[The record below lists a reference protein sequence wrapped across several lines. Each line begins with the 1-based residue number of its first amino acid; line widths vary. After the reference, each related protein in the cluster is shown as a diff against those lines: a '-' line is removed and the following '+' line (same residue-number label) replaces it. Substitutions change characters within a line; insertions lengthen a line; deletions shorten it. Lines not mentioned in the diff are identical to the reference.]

1 MTMLN
6 NPLDKKADL
15 KTIRKLYQAGMVS
28 EAAFRTAGTLLRPSA
43 DWFIWARQLLL
54 FFGSALVLSG
64 IIFFFAYNWDKMG
77 RFYKLGLLEG
87 LILACAVSSQWLWR
101 KKLEAKVLLLSA
113 AVLVGVLMAVY
124 GQIYQTGADAYEL
137 FTGWAMLIIGWV
149 VISEFAALWF
159 VWLVILNT
167 GLILYWVQVGH
178 RHPAHGFSYESLWLA
193 LAGLNGAALLFR
205 EIGALA
211 KLEWLNG
218 RWLRIIL
225 FIVLLVALSIPTTQL
240 IVDWH
245 VTAILWLSTG
255 IWIVAAGLGYWLY
268 RFRWP
273 DFLVL
278 GLIIMNACYLLITLI
293 GKNLFD
299 YVEHAEAGTYLIMA
313 MIILAIVSA
322 AAFWLKILVKKMTKA
337 SKEDL
342 YEN

>member
-1 MTMLN
+1 MAMIN

-15 KTIRKLYQAGMVS
+15 KTIRKLYQDGFIKP
-28 EAAFRTAGTLLRPSA
+28 EAFQAAQAVLRSPA
-43 DWFIWARQLLL
+43 DWFIWAGQLLL
-54 FFGSALVLSG
+54 FIGSALVLSG

-137 FTGWAMLIIGWV
+137 FTGWAALIFGWV
-149 VISEFAALWF
+149 LVCEFAALWF

-167 GLILYWVQVGH
+167 GLIFYWVQVGH
-178 RHPAHGFSYESLWLA
+178 PAHEYSYELLWLA
-193 LAGLNGAALLFR
+193 LAGLNGAALIFR
-205 EIGALA
+205 ELGALA

-225 FIVLLVALSIPTTQL
+225 FMALLLALSIPTTQL

-245 VTAILWLSTG
+245 VTGILWLSAG

-268 RFRWP
+268 RFRWL

-278 GLIIMNACYLLITLI
+278 GLIVMNACYLLITLI

-299 YVEHAEAGTYLIMA
+299 YVEHEEAGTYLLMA

-322 AAFWLKILVKKMTKA
+322 AALWLRLLAQKIKKTGQGG
-337 SKEDL
+337 L
-342 YEN
+342 Q